1 MTTNPP
7 PKDKP
12 DRLQFGVRFGC
23 GFLFAIVFVLSLG
36 GFASLGGFVA
46 LTLIVGLIF
55 GLLAAKYGDRF
66 WQKLS
71 DWLRY

>member
-1 MTTNPP
+1 MKTNPP

-12 DRLQFGVRFGC
+12 DLVQFFVRFGC
-23 GFLFAIVFVLSLG
+23 GFLFAIVLVLSLG
-36 GFASLGGFVA
+36 LIQTVGEFVVFSLILGF
-46 LTLIVGLIF
+46 IF

-71 DWLRY
+71 DWLR